1 MNTHTQSTPENVK
14 ARLTLDVTCLLNGEA
29 ASEILARLQRMWVR
43 AIGERLLI
51 DETAAKVDVWSIE
64 VTELPSATNS
74 DALEAEIAAFMQQR
88 IGDGNLCAEDIP
100 LRLASYGLMAP
111 EDFIDEM
118 RERMGMADEVPSGQ
132 AIIPSTEPAD
142 GGEIEMQ
149 VAVVCIGASGSPNVP
164 VFKVRI
170 TQEEYDLGIHY
181 DKARDLAEEARYEG
195 PFICFDAA
203 EYGPILSAAREL
215 GLVPQVVVVD
225 MTDGQIHSIRCDT
238 GEIKV
243 VCYDTSDT
251 DEYSV
256 AMADRA
262 RGASVLPLPRILPC
276 RPHGR
281 SPTCAISSTSIRCR
295 CRSN

>member
-1 MNTHTQSTPENVK
+1 M
-14 ARLTLDVTCLLNGEA
+14 
-29 ASEILARLQRMWVR
+29 
-43 AIGERLLI
+43 
-51 DETAAKVDVWSIE
+51 
-64 VTELPSATNS
+64 PSATNS

-132 AIIPSTEPAD
+132 AIIPSTDPAD

-149 VAVVCIGASGSPNVP
+149 VAVACVDASGSPDMP
-164 VFKVRI
+164 IFKVRI

-181 DKARDLAEEARYEG
+181 DKARELAEEARYEG
-195 PFICFDAA
+195 PFVCFDAA
-203 EYGPILSAAREL
+203 EYVPILSAAREL

-225 MTDGQIHSIRCDT
+225 MTDGQIHSIRCDS

-243 VCYDTSDT
+243 ICYDTSDT
-251 DEYSV
+251 DEYSAAV
-256 AMADRA
+256 ANRPLGENGQFVRCWSHTQLAQVDPGLKLA
-262 RGASVLPLPRILPC
+262 RE
-276 RPHGR
+276 
-281 SPTCAISSTSIRCR
+281 
-295 CRSN
+295 

>member
-1 MNTHTQSTPENVK
+1 MNTHTQATSETVK
-14 ARLTLDVTCLLNGEA
+14 ARMTLDVTCLLDDEA
-29 ASEILARLQRMWVR
+29 ASEVLARLQRMWVR

-149 VAVVCIGASGSPNVP
+149 VAVAC
-164 VFKVRI
+164 
-170 TQEEYDLGIHY
+170 
-181 DKARDLAEEARYEG
+181 
-195 PFICFDAA
+195 
-203 EYGPILSAAREL
+203 EL

-225 MTDGQIHSIRCDT
+225 MTDGQIHSIRCDS

-243 VCYDTSDT
+243 ICYDTSDT
-251 DEYSV
+251 DEYSAAV
-256 AMADRA
+256 ANRPLGENGQFVRCWSHTQLA
-262 RGASVLPLPRILPC
+262 RVDPGLKLARD
-276 RPHGR
+276 
-281 SPTCAISSTSIRCR
+281 
-295 CRSN
+295 

>member
-1 MNTHTQSTPENVK
+1 MEDAPPT
-14 ARLTLDVTCLLNGEA
+14 G
-29 ASEILARLQRMWVR
+29 R
-43 AIGERLLI
+43 A
-51 DETAAKVDVWSIE
+51 V
-64 VTELPSATNS
+64 
-74 DALEAEIAAFMQQR
+74 
-88 IGDGNLCAEDIP
+88 
-100 LRLASYGLMAP
+100 
-111 EDFIDEM
+111 
-118 RERMGMADEVPSGQ
+118 
-132 AIIPSTEPAD
+132 IPSTEPAD

-225 MTDGQIHSIRCDT
+225 MTDGQIHSIRCDS

-243 VCYDTSDT
+243 ICYDTSDT
-251 DEYSV
+251 DEYSAAV
-256 AMADRA
+256 ANRPLGENGQFVRCWSHTQLA
-262 RGASVLPLPRILPC
+262 RVDPGLKLARD
-276 RPHGR
+276 
-281 SPTCAISSTSIRCR
+281 
-295 CRSN
+295 